1 MPGDVSGSVA
11 EFDKA
16 IELDPR
22 QQALLA
28 MVVIRSL
35 AKGLSLYYL
44 DRIQMIQRSPFGAFY
59 VKLNYMGLVKQGND
73 FLRQVSDT
81 RDTVISYRKV
91 GQDPRPVMRDAYN
104 MFKEGGDPEK
114 ARIVAL
120 APRVSTDITF
130 SKSRE
135 SDYFYASLYAGL
147 YYESQKKTDA
157 AELHIVTAYQSPYG
171 QRSDDYM
178 ASLAKVHC
186 LCRKWSLN

>member
-1 MPGDVSGSVA
+1 
-11 EFDKA
+11 
-16 IELDPR
+16 
-22 QQALLA
+22 
-28 MVVIRSL
+28 
-35 AKGLSLYYL
+35 
-44 DRIQMIQRSPFGAFY
+44 MIQRSPFGAFY

-81 RDTVISYRKV
+81 KDTVISYGKV

-104 MFKEGGDPEK
+104 MFKDGGDPEK
-114 ARIVAL
+114 LVA
-120 APRVSTDITF
+120 AF
-130 SKSRE
+130 SKGRE

-157 AELHIVTAYQSPYG
+157 AELHIVAAYQSPYG

-186 LCRKWSLN
+186 LCRNWSSK